1 MSKPNPGSQEAIDAG
16 CRCPVMDNH
25 YGAGAYNDENGEP
38 LFWINEDCPIHGK
51 EKVNE

>member
-25 YGAGAYNDENGEP
+25 YGAGAYNDEKGEP

-51 EKVNE
+51 E